1 MELHL
6 FVVKNFSA
14 RFECLII
21 ELTAKP
27 FFSLFPNPI
36 RDLDSRLQVNLNVSR
51 DNEEPRNVH
60 GVLTLWFFA
69 FLDTDNQRVIIHLND
84 VEEEAPQEHHA
95 KHSRQKRRVTR
106 AVRPTKRIEFA
117 ESDGDTEGRNVF
129 QLEKE
134 TERETFKIRDD
145 NPWVTVETNGAVRVK
160 KKWDYEELG
169 PEKTIDFWVI
179 ISNQGHNGKE
189 RAPRAVEAS
198 MGRINLV
205 SRVKAH

>member
-1 MELHL
+1 MIR
-6 FVVKNFSA
+6 VK
-14 RFECLII
+14 
-21 ELTAKP
+21 
-27 FFSLFPNPI
+27 
-36 RDLDSRLQVNLNVSR
+36 D
-51 DNEEPRNVH
+51 
-60 GVLTLWFFA
+60 
-69 FLDTDNQRVIIHLND
+69 VI
-84 VEEEAPQEHHA
+84 EEEAPTETQP

-134 TERETFKIRDD
+134 TERETFKIRDE

-179 ISNQGHNGKE
+179 ISNQGHNGKNFGQRHE
-189 RAPRAVEAS
+189 K
-198 MGRINLV
+198 G
-205 SRVKAH
+205 

>member
-1 MELHL
+1 ME
-6 FVVKNFSA
+6 
-14 RFECLII
+14 R
-21 ELTAKP
+21 
-27 FFSLFPNPI
+27 
-36 RDLDSRLQVNLNVSR
+36 QLNNKIMQIS
-51 DNEEPRNVH
+51 
-60 GVLTLWFFA
+60 
-69 FLDTDNQRVIIHLND
+69 DTDNQRVIIHLND
-84 VEEEAPQEHHA
+84 LEEPSHET

-179 ISNQGHNGKE
+179 ISNQGHNGMF
-189 RAPRAVEAS
+189 S
-198 MGRINLV
+198 STIQFQSFFL
-205 SRVKAH
+205 

>member
-1 MELHL
+1 M
-6 FVVKNFSA
+6 
-14 RFECLII
+14 
-21 ELTAKP
+21 
-27 FFSLFPNPI
+27 
-36 RDLDSRLQVNLNVSR
+36 NVSNR
-51 DNEEPRNVH
+51 QLRQASSPAKITFRASV
-60 GVLTLWFFA
+60 
-69 FLDTDNQRVIIHLND
+69 DTDNQRVIIHVKD
-84 VEEEAPQEHHA
+84 VSEEPPHESQH
-95 KHSRQKRRVTR
+95 KHTRQKRRVTR

-179 ISNQGHNGKE
+179 ISNQGHNGTF
-189 RAPRAVEAS
+189 RPNL
-198 MGRINLV
+198 RI
-205 SRVKAH
+205 